1 MRRRCTTLI
10 MAAAVCVLP
19 ACQQVNTTEGGAV
32 GVHRKQAMFVLLSPE
47 QVNQMAAQSY
57 AAALQQAARTGRLNT
72 DRAQTE
78 RVRRIARR
86 LIPQVAVFR
95 ADALK
100 WQWEINVEEND
111 QINAYCAPGGKI
123 MVYSG
128 IIERL
133 KLNDDEIAAILG
145 HEMAHA
151 LREHGRERMSK
162 AYSQQLLARG
172 ISILTEG
179 KYDQHIGLAMN
190 VTEVAY
196 NLPNSRDH
204 ETEADQMGLELAAR
218 AGFDPRAAIS
228 LWRKMNEAARGALPQ
243 FLSTHPSNENR
254 IRELEAKM
262 PVVMPLFEAARQRG
276 R

>member
-1 MRRRCTTLI
+1 MRAALI
-10 MAAAVCVLP
+10 ALGAACVLP

-32 GVHRKQAMFVLLSPE
+32 GVNRKQAMLALLSPE

-57 AAALQQAARTGRLNT
+57 AAALQQAARQGRLNT

-86 LIPQVAVFR
+86 LIPHVTVFR
-95 ADALK
+95 ADALQ
-100 WQWEINVEEND
+100 WPWEINVEDND

-162 AYSQQLLARG
+162 AYAQQLLAKG

-179 KYDQHIGLAMN
+179 KYDNQIGLAMN

-196 NLPNSRDH
+196 NLPNSREN

-218 AGFDPRAAIS
+218 AGFDPLAAIS
-228 LWRKMNEAARGALPQ
+228 LWRKMNEAARGGPPQ
-243 FLSTHPSNENR
+243 FLSTHPSNANR

-262 PVVMPLFEAARQRG
+262 PVVMPLFEAARQKG